1 MRSELEEIE
10 RVLADALT
18 SADPWSAF
26 VQAREEASL
35 APEVRARLAHVD
47 EDGLRIA
54 GLLVAKLRFERIMN
68 GSRLGADW
76 FERDPAA
83 FTEAFRRYHTSV
95 APTEL
100 MPGLEGR
107 RFETWL
113 DEHGVP

>member
-1 MRSELEEIE
+1 MRSELEQVEA
-10 RVLADALT
+10 VLANALT
-18 SADPWSAF
+18 SADPWRAF
-26 VQAREEASL
+26 VVAREDAAL
-35 APEVRARLAHVD
+35 APNVRAQLAHVD

-68 GSRLGADW
+68 GSRIGAEW

-95 APTEL
+95 PPQEL

-113 DEHGVP
+113 DAQANT